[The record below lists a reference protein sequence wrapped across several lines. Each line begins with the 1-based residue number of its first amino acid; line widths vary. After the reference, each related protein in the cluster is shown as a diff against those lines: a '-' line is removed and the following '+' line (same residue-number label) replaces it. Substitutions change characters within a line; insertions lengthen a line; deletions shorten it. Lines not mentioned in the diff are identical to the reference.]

1 MQSDKAT
8 VEITSRYGGVVKI
21 LHHLEGSIVKVR
33 GLSYVQMKQ
42 PLFKAPFEEKNCRDQ
57 CNQLNERR

>member
-21 LHHLEGSIVKVR
+21 LHHMEGSIVKVR
-33 GLSYVQMKQ
+33 SEIDMV
-42 PLFKAPFEEKNCRDQ
+42 ASITSC
-57 CNQLNERR
+57 

>member
-33 GLSYVQMKQ
+33 THRYVQMRQ
-42 PLFKAPFEEKNCRDQ
+42 HLFRIH
-57 CNQLNERR
+57 L